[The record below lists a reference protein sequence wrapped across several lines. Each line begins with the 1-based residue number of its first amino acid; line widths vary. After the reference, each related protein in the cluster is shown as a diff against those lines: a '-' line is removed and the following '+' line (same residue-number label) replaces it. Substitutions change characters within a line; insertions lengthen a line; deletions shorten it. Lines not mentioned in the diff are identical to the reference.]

1 MENSK
6 IEWVAT
12 VNPDGTVSPG
22 HTFNPVIG
30 CMKVSDGCKHC
41 YAEALMD
48 KRYNRA
54 QWGPNTRRIRT
65 SSSNWK
71 KPLQWNANAKAS
83 GQRAKVFCAS
93 LSDVFEDHPDW
104 VQPRADLFSLIAETP
119 HLDWLLLTKRPEN
132 INRMVADYAGDCA
145 WLGWNGGYPRT
156 NIWIGTSVENQEQA
170 EKRIPH
176 LLNVE
181 APVKFLSCE
190 PLLGPVKLWDYIE
203 FDNRLDGIGIV
214 HDYRWQP
221 STLDSPGESVGCSY
235 PGISWVIVGGES
247 GQKARPMQLAW
258 ARSLRDQCQ
267 AAGVSYFCKQLGG
280 ISDKRHNLEDMP
292 EDLRIR
298 EFPQAV
304 MACG

>member
-6 IEWVAT
+6 IEWT
-12 VNPDGTVSPG
+12 D

-30 CMKVSDGCKHC
+30 CMKVSAGCTHC

-48 KRYNRA
+48 KRYGRA
-54 QWGPNTRRIRT
+54 QWGPNTRRVRT

-71 KPLQWNANAKAS
+71 KPIQWNATAKAT
-83 GQRAKVFCAS
+83 GRRAKVFCAS

-104 VQPRADLFSLIAETP
+104 VQPRNDLFNLIAETP

-145 WLGWNGGYPRT
+145 WLAWNGVYPRT

-190 PLLGPVKLWDYIE
+190 PLLGPLNLEDLAYEAAGPAWAGYNKLVDWI
-203 FDNRLDGIGIV
+203 
-214 HDYRWQP
+214 
-221 STLDSPGESVGCSY
+221 
-235 PGISWVIVGGES
+235 IVGGES
-247 GQKARPMQLAW
+247 GQKARSLQLEW

-267 AAGVSYFCKQLGG
+267 AAGTAFFMKQLGG
-280 ISDKRHNLEDMP
+280 ISDKRHDLTDFP

-298 EFPQAV
+298 EFPQ
-304 MACG
+304 

>member
-30 CMKVSDGCKHC
+30 CMKVSAGCTHC

-71 KPLQWNANAKAS
+71 KPLQWNANAKAT
-83 GQRAKVFCAS
+83 GRRAKVFCAS

-104 VQPRADLFSLIAETP
+104 IQPRADLFNLIEQTP
-119 HLDWLLLTKRPEN
+119 YLDWLLLTKRIEGWED
-132 INRMVADYAGDCA
+132 RLHEVVREASDGGDMLA
-145 WLGWNGGYPRT
+145 SQWLDGDAPDNVWL
-156 NIWIGTSVENQEQA
+156 GTSVENQA
-170 EKRIPH
+170 AADKRIPE
-176 LLNVE
+176 LITIPAKVR
-181 APVKFLSCE
+181 FLSCE
-190 PLLGPVKLWDYIE
+190 PLLGPLNLEDLAYEAAGPAWAGYNKLVDWI
-203 FDNRLDGIGIV
+203 
-214 HDYRWQP
+214 
-221 STLDSPGESVGCSY
+221 
-235 PGISWVIVGGES
+235 IVGGES
-247 GQKARPMQLAW
+247 GQKARPMQLEW
-258 ARSLRDQCQ
+258 ARSLKEQCQ
-267 AAGVSYFCKQLGG
+267 AAGTAFFMKQLGG
-280 ISDKRHNLEDMP
+280 ISDKRHDLADFP

-298 EFPQAV
+298 EFPQAIT
-304 MACG
+304 A

>member
-30 CMKVSDGCKHC
+30 CMKVSAGCTHC

-54 QWGPNTRRIRT
+54 QWGPNTRRVRT

-71 KPLQWNANAKAS
+71 KPLQWNASAKAM

-104 VQPRADLFSLIAETP
+104 VQPRHDLFNLIAQTP
-119 HLDWLLLTKRPEN
+119 YLDWLLLTKRPEN

-145 WLGWNGGYPRT
+145 WLAWNGVYPRT

-190 PLLGPVKLWDYIE
+190 PLLSPLNLEDLAYEAAGPAWAGYNKLVDWI
-203 FDNRLDGIGIV
+203 
-214 HDYRWQP
+214 
-221 STLDSPGESVGCSY
+221 
-235 PGISWVIVGGES
+235 IVGGES
-247 GQKARPMQLAW
+247 GQKARPMQLEW
-258 ARSLRDQCQ
+258 ARSLKEQCQ
-267 AAGVSYFCKQLGG
+267 AAGTAFFMKQLGG
-280 ISDKRHNLEDMP
+280 ISDKRHDLADFP

-304 MACG
+304 TA

>member
-1 MENSK
+1 MGENTK
-6 IEWVAT
+6 IEWT
-12 VNPDGTVSPG
+12 D

-104 VQPRADLFSLIAETP
+104 TDPRRDLFQLIERTP

-132 INRMVADYAGDCA
+132 IERLIVRATGRYDWA
-145 WLGWNGGYPRT
+145 WLANYP
-156 NIWIGTSVENQEQA
+156 NVWIGTSVEDQDA
-170 EKRIPH
+170 ADKRIPE
-176 LLNVE
+176 LLKVP
-181 APVKFLSCE
+181 AKVRFLSCE
-190 PLLGPVKLWDYIE
+190 PLLSDVML
-203 FDNRLDGIGIV
+203 R
-214 HDYRWQP
+214 RWVPP
-221 STLDSPGESVGCSY
+221 SKEGWAPSP
-235 PGISWVIVGGES
+235 IHWVIVGGES
-247 GQKARPMQLAW
+247 GQKARPMQIEW

-267 AAGVSYFCKQLGG
+267 AAGVAYFCKQLGG
-280 ISDKRHNLEDMP
+280 ISDKRHDLADFP

-298 EFPQAV
+298 EFPRPEGTRVTA
-304 MACG
+304 

>member
-1 MENSK
+1 MQNSK
-6 IEWVAT
+6 IEWVTT
-12 VNPDGTVSPG
+12 VNSDGTTSPG

-30 CMKVSDGCKHC
+30 CMKVSAGCTHC

-48 KRYNRA
+48 KRYGRA
-54 QWGPNTRRIRT
+54 QWGPNTRRVRT
-65 SSSNWK
+65 SSGNWK
-71 KPLQWNANAKAS
+71 KPIQWNATAKAT
-83 GQRAKVFCAS
+83 GRRAKVFCAS

-104 VQPRADLFSLIAETP
+104 VQPRNDLFNLIAETP

-145 WLGWNGGYPRT
+145 WLAWNGVYPRT

-190 PLLGPVKLWDYIE
+190 PLLGPLNLEDLAYEAAGPAWAGYNKLVDWI
-203 FDNRLDGIGIV
+203 
-214 HDYRWQP
+214 
-221 STLDSPGESVGCSY
+221 
-235 PGISWVIVGGES
+235 IVGGES
-247 GQKARPMQLAW
+247 GQKARSLQLEW

-267 AAGVSYFCKQLGG
+267 AAGTAFFMKQLGG
-280 ISDKRHNLEDMP
+280 ISDKRHDLTDFP

-298 EFPQAV
+298 EFPQ
-304 MACG
+304 

>member
-6 IEWVAT
+6 IEWVTT
-12 VNPDGTVSPG
+12 VNSDGTVSPG

-48 KRYNRA
+48 KRYGRA
-54 QWGPNTRRIRT
+54 QWGPNTRRVRT
-65 SSSNWK
+65 GSSNWK
-71 KPLQWNANAKAS
+71 KPIMWNANAKAT
-83 GQRAKVFCAS
+83 GKRAKVFCAS

-104 VQPRADLFSLIAETP
+104 VQPRADLFDLIAETP
-119 HLDWLLLTKRPEN
+119 YLDWLLLTKRPEN

-145 WLGWNGGYPRT
+145 WLAWNGVYPRT

-181 APVKFLSCE
+181 ASVRFLSCE
-190 PLLGPVKLWDYIE
+190 PLLGPLQIQKKLFAGWHKYKPQI
-203 FDNRLDGIGIV
+203 N
-214 HDYRWQP
+214 
-221 STLDSPGESVGCSY
+221 
-235 PGISWVIVGGES
+235 WVIVGGES
-247 GQKARPMQLAW
+247 GQKARPMQLEW
-258 ARSLRDQCQ
+258 ARSLKEQCQ
-267 AAGVSYFCKQLGG
+267 RAGTAFFMKQLGG
-280 ISDKRHNLEDMP
+280 ISDKRHDLADFP

-298 EFPQAV
+298 EFPCSEGTRVTA
-304 MACG
+304 

>member
-1 MENSK
+1 MGEQTK
-6 IEWVAT
+6 ISWC
-12 VNPDGTVSPG
+12 DM
-22 HTFNPVIG
+22 TFNPVIG
-30 CMKVSDGCKHC
+30 CTKISAGCQYC
-41 YAEALMD
+41 YALTLMET
-48 KRYNRA
+48 RYKRA
-54 QWGPNTRRIRT
+54 QWGPNTRRVRT

-71 KPLQWNANAKAS
+71 KPIQWNATAKAT
-83 GQRAKVFCAS
+83 GRRAKVFCAS

-104 VQPRADLFSLIAETP
+104 VQPRNDLFNLIAETP

-145 WLGWNGGYPRT
+145 WLAWNGVYPRT

-190 PLLGPVKLWDYIE
+190 PLLGPLNLEDLAYEAAGPAWAGYNKLVDWI
-203 FDNRLDGIGIV
+203 
-214 HDYRWQP
+214 
-221 STLDSPGESVGCSY
+221 
-235 PGISWVIVGGES
+235 IVGGES
-247 GQKARPMQLAW
+247 GQKARSLQLEW

-267 AAGVSYFCKQLGG
+267 AAGTAFFMKQLGG
-280 ISDKRHNLEDMP
+280 ISDKRHDLTDFP

-298 EFPQAV
+298 EFPQ
-304 MACG
+304 

>member
-1 MENSK
+1 MGENTK
-6 IEWVAT
+6 IEWTVT

-30 CMKVSDGCKHC
+30 CMKVSAGCTHC

-48 KRYNRA
+48 KRYGRA
-54 QWGPNTRRIRT
+54 QWGPNTRRVRT

-71 KPLQWNANAKAS
+71 KPIQWNATAKAT
-83 GQRAKVFCAS
+83 GRRAKVFCAS

-104 VQPRADLFSLIAETP
+104 VQPRNDLFNLIAETP

-145 WLGWNGGYPRT
+145 WLAWNGVYPRT

-190 PLLGPVKLWDYIE
+190 PLLGPVDLKPIWDE
-203 FDNRLDGIGIV
+203 WNGKRQTPHAHCKKGIGFI
-214 HDYRWQP
+214 DW
-221 STLDSPGESVGCSY
+221 
-235 PGISWVIVGGES
+235 IIAGGES
-247 GQKARPMQLAW
+247 GKGARPMQIEW
-258 ARSLRDQCQ
+258 ASKLRYQ
-267 AAGVSYFCKQLGG
+267 ATENNISFFMKQLGG
-280 ISDKRHNLEDMP
+280 VSDKRHDLADMP
-292 EDLRIR
+292 LGLRVR
-298 EFPQAV
+298 EFPQ
-304 MACG
+304 

>member
-6 IEWVAT
+6 IEWCT
-12 VNPDGTVSPG
+12 

-54 QWGPNTRRIRT
+54 QWGPNTRRVRT
-65 SSSNWK
+65 GSSNWK
-71 KPLQWNANAKAS
+71 KPIMWNANAKAS
-83 GQRAKVFCAS
+83 GKRAKVFCAS

-119 HLDWLLLTKRPEN
+119 YLDWLLLTKRPEN

-145 WLGWNGGYPRT
+145 WLAWNGGYPRT

-181 APVKFLSCE
+181 APVRFLSCE
-190 PLLGPVKLWDYIE
+190 PLLGPVILPSWDSYWDVDGFANNGPMHTTLGCPNE
-203 FDNRLDGIGIV
+203 PDNLIN
-214 HDYRWQP
+214 
-221 STLDSPGESVGCSY
+221 
-235 PGISWVIVGGES
+235 WVICGGES
-247 GQKARPMQLAW
+247 GQKARPMQIEW

-267 AAGVSYFCKQLGG
+267 AAGIAYFFKQVGG
-280 ISDKRHNLEDMP
+280 CPDKRDKLSDIP

-298 EFPQAV
+298 EFPEVEYA
-304 MACG
+304 